1 MKYNKKKKLQQGG
14 TLDIKKIME
23 EARRNQQEYQAA
35 LIAEDAQRTA
45 AKEKIQKEV
54 IQAPST
60 HINTPAVSIGQV
72 NPNMAHIPKP
82 AQRIP
87 QRVSQ
92 GRSHVLADARQPVTI
107 EHHTRNPNVPIP
119 AQPIAQT
126 QPKNEV
132 IASVIVD
139 RPIQNTRNSRQRS
152 GDPIINSV
160 IDWFNRAGKTG
171 QTPQPPQPTQTTVSN
186 PQGQK
191 RGYQNTPV
199 NPHRWIMSH
208 QQGGKV
214 EGGNQELIADFAIR
228 YLRGQGVAEE
238 DIVGQDGNI
247 NLQYVDELTEV
258 IQEVNTPEFWDS
270 YKQDPDGTLAAY
282 IESTQTPEQVEMAKK
297 GAKLKQL
304 KNTKKRKCKC
314 GCNLILSKEA
324 GGKIVEKCACGCKK

>member
-45 AKEKIQKEV
+45 AKEKIQGEV

-60 HINTPAVSIGQV
+60 HINTPAVNIGQV

-82 AQRIP
+82 VQRVP
-87 QRVSQ
+87 QRVPQ

-107 EHHTRNPNVPIP
+107 KYPTWNDPIQSTWNPNVPAP
-119 AQPIAQT
+119 AQPVAQAQT
-126 QPKNEV
+126 QPRNEV
-132 IASVIVD
+132 VAPVIAD

-152 GDPIINSV
+152 GDPIINSI
-160 IDWFNRAGKTG
+160 IDWFNRAGRTG
-171 QTPQPPQPTQTTVSN
+171 QTGHPWGNSPAPSRPNHVWN
-186 PQGQK
+186 
-191 RGYQNTPV
+191 RGV
-199 NPHRWIMSH
+199 ASR

-214 EGGNQELIADFAIR
+214 EEGNQELIADFAIR
-228 YLRGQGVAEE
+228 YLRGQGIAEE

-247 NLQYVDELTEV
+247 NPQYVDELTEV

-282 IESTQTPEQVEMAKK
+282 MESTQTPEQVEMAKK

-304 KNTKKRKCKC
+304 KNKKNRMCKC
-314 GCNLILSKEA
+314 GCKLLLKKE
-324 GGKIVEKCACGCKK
+324 GGKIVEKCSCGCK